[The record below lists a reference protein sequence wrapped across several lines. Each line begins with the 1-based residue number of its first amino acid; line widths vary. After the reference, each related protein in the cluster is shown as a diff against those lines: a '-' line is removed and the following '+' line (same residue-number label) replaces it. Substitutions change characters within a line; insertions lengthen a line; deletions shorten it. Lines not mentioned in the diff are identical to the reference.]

1 MKRANRGTFTTK
13 GTKVHEGNTQ
23 FAVYSEVVPTPEHA
37 VLAGEPRGI
46 TAIGIFFCF
55 AALMAALAGTTLVW
69 RGTVLDRLWT
79 FNAPAYAQLAPLDRT
94 VGIPFL
100 LFGVILLITAVGWL
114 RHRRWGWYLG
124 IAIIA
129 IQLAGDMMN
138 LFLGQLVRGG
148 VGVLIAGF
156 LLVYMLRSQMR
167 AAFQ

>member
-1 MKRANRGTFTTK
+1 
-13 GTKVHEGNTQ
+13 
-23 FAVYSEVVPTPEHA
+23 VPTPKHA

-79 FNAPAYAQLAPLDRT
+79 LNAPAYAQLAPLGRT
-94 VGIPFL
+94 IGIPFL
-100 LFGVILLITAVGWL
+100 IFSVILLTTAVGWF
-114 RHRRWGWYLG
+114 RQRRWGWYLG
-124 IAIIA
+124 VVLIV
-129 IQLAGDMMN
+129 IQLAGDLMN

-148 VGVLIAGF
+148 VGLLIAGF
-156 LLVYMLRSQMR
+156 LLVYMLRPRMR